1 MRILRSFAVC
11 AAQDDGR
18 ETSAMIQ
25 LLVVDDSAVMRQ
37 TMIAICRRARD
48 IEVTVAADPLIAMTK
63 IAERRPD
70 VVLLD
75 IEMPRMDG
83 LTFLRKIMAEDP
95 LPVVVCSA
103 LAGRG
108 TEVSLRA
115 LEEGAVDIVVKPKV
129 SLHTFLEESTEML
142 IDTIRG
148 AAAARVRFRVAA
160 AAPGRRRSAPEAGA
174 ATRRTLIRTTRKVV
188 AVGASTGGTEALRE
202 ILESL
207 APDAPGLIIVQ
218 HMPEVFTAA
227 FARRLNETCRIEV
240 KEASDGDRIIEGRA
254 LIAPGNRHAEV
265 HRDGAEYRV
274 RLLDGPPVS
283 RHRPSVDVL
292 FRSVAR
298 AAGVNAVGVILTGM
312 GNDGADGLLQMRHA
326 GAHTIAQDEATSIVF
341 GMPREA
347 IACGAVQATHPLS
360 HIAGAIL
367 GATSSNRRSES

>member
-1 MRILRSFAVC
+1 
-11 AAQDDGR
+11 
-18 ETSAMIQ
+18 MIQ

-37 TMIAICRRARD
+37 TMIAICRKARD
-48 IEVTVAADPLIAMTK
+48 IEVTVAADPLIALTK

-115 LEEGAVDIVVKPKV
+115 LEEGAVDIVVKPRV
-129 SLHTFLEESTEML
+129 SLHSFLEESNEML

-148 AAAARVRFRVAA
+148 AAAARVR
-160 AAPGRRRSAPEAGA
+160 RRIA
-174 ATRRTLIRTTRKVV
+174 RRTATPRAMTSLIRTTRKVV

-227 FARRLNETCRIEV
+227 FAKRLNETCRIEV
-240 KEASDGDRIIEGRA
+240 KEAADGDRVIEGRA

-274 RLLDGPPVS
+274 RLVDGPPVS

-298 AAGVNAVGVILTGM
+298 AAGVNGVGVILTGM
-312 GNDGADGLLQMRHA
+312 GNDGADGLLAMRNS
-326 GAHTIAQDEATSIVF
+326 GAFTIAQDEATSIVF

-347 IACGAVQATHPLS
+347 IACGAVQATHPLPR
-360 HIAGAIL
+360 IAAAIL
-367 GATSSNRRSES
+367 NAAHSGASAKSQ